1 MVFPLLPMT
10 PQMKAVCVQ
19 NMQQQVRLQHTL
31 QVAWQAL
38 QQAGIQ
44 AVLMKGAGLAALY
57 PEPHYRTWG
66 DIDLYV
72 GPQHY
77 HRACAVMRETFPTAL
92 KFDEELD
99 HYKHYNLIA
108 DGISIEIHR
117 VTVAFQHPL
126 DERRYARMEAY
137 GMSHAI
143 PITNDQSAISNQ
155 QLAITPQIPEPTF
168 NALFVMLHMWEHMM
182 TQGAS
187 VRQLCDLALLLHHYA
202 GRLDV
207 PRLKRYL
214 KELHLTDVWQLCMF
228 ILVHRLGLPQNEALF
243 YTDRVRKWAERL
255 VTDLLDGRLVEP
267 QQPQYEYTSRIARK
281 WHTMRSRFGNA
292 RRIRAY
298 SPAYAR
304 HMNATTI
311 LHGARRFFAKDR
323 HWE

>member
-77 HRACAVMRETFPTAL
+77 HHACAIMRETFPTAL

-137 GMSHAI
+137 GMSHAV
-143 PITNDQSAISNQ
+143 PLPVTGNLSP
-155 QLAITPQIPEPTF
+155 LTPQIPEPTF

-228 ILVHRLGLPQNEALF
+228 ILVHRLGLPQNEAMF
-243 YTDRVRKWAERL
+243 YTDRVRERAKRL

-267 QQPQYEYTSRIARK
+267 KPQEVAYKSRIARK
-281 WHTMRSRFGNA
+281 WHTMRSRLENA
-292 RRIRAY
+292 RRIRVY